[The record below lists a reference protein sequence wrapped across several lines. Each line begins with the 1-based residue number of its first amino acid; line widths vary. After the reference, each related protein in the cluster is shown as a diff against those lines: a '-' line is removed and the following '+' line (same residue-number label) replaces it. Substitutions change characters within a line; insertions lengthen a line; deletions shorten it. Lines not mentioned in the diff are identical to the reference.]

1 MKIAPSILSADF
13 ANLKDDIKKVE
24 KGGADWIHVDAMDGH
39 FVPNLTFGANIVK
52 AIRPHTELP
61 IDCHLMVENPE
72 NYVEGFAEAGA
83 DYISIQYESTKHV
96 HRALQLIKKADVKAG
111 IVINPAT
118 PVSLLEDILQLV
130 DMVLVMT
137 VNPGFGGQSFI
148 PETVN
153 KIKQLAK
160 LKKEKGYEFLIEVDG
175 GVNASTIKECAEA
188 GAEVFVAGSY
198 VFNADDP
205 KERIQTLKNAVKK
218 SV

>member
-24 KGGADWIHVDAMDGH
+24 EGGADWIHVDAMDGH

>member
-24 KGGADWIHVDAMDGH
+24 EGGADWIHVDAMDGH

-160 LKKEKGYEFLIEVDG
+160 LKK
-175 GVNASTIKECAEA
+175 
-188 GAEVFVAGSY
+188 
-198 VFNADDP
+198 
-205 KERIQTLKNAVKK
+205 KK
-218 SV
+218 DMSS